1 MPKTHMLESKVDES
15 NLAETIQLSSST
27 GEPIT
32 TAPRP
37 GLELIE
43 GTRPDLS
50 QETLNLLRDRLR
62 IASLLLFAG
71 FLAFFIENLIF
82 SASRE
87 TGLEQALFWM
97 HLTMVAVT
105 GIVGIRLCT
114 NCPHIRRH
122 LRVAELLVF
131 GGSALLFSVVS
142 YQILIAAAQRE
153 YVSPIYGPWLLLIFT
168 YALFVPNSWRR
179 ALAVIAPMAL
189 APLFLLVLARFT
201 SADFLR
207 VVSDPHYGTLYLEM
221 GMVMTLGASTAVW
234 GVGTMRNL
242 RREAFEAKQLGQ
254 YQLKHLL
261 DAGGMGEVYV
271 GEHLLLK
278 RPCAIKL
285 IRPEKAGDANA
296 LARFE
301 REVQST
307 ARLTHWNTVDI
318 YDFGRADDGTLYYVM
333 EYLPG
338 MNLKEI
344 IDLHGPMPAG
354 RVIHLIWQT
363 CQALSEAHAEGM
375 IHRDIKPGN
384 IFAAR
389 RGGHY
394 DVAKLLDFGL
404 VQSPRHNGDVLL
416 THEQTVIGSPLYMSP
431 EQATGEDADQRS
443 DIYSLGVVA
452 YILLTGKPPFE
463 NEKPIKVMFAHASQA
478 PTPPSALNPDV
489 PSDLEAVVMRCLE
502 KRPEDRYQSADDLA
516 QALLECESSGSWTPE
531 AATDWWRNHGCPHK
545 KKFDEAVRTGKL

>member
-1 MPKTHMLESKVDES
+1 MLDGKVAESQ
-15 NLAETIQLSSST
+15 LAETIQLSSTT
-27 GEPIT
+27 GEPILQS
-32 TAPRP
+32 PRP

-50 QETLNLLRDRLR
+50 QETLDLLRDRLR
-62 IASLLLFAG
+62 IAALLLFAG
-71 FLAFFIENLIF
+71 FLAFFIKNLIF
-82 SASRE
+82 PGTSATGVE
-87 TGLEQALFWM
+87 TVLFWL
-97 HLTMVAVT
+97 HVTMIAVT

-114 NCPHIRRH
+114 NCPHIRQH
-122 LRVAELLVF
+122 LRLAEVMVF
-131 GGSALLFSVVS
+131 GGSALVFLVFS
-142 YQILIAAAQRE
+142 YQILIAAAQRG

-168 YALFVPNSWRR
+168 YALFVPNSWQR
-179 ALAVIAPMAL
+179 ALAVIAPMAV
-189 APLFLLVLARFT
+189 APIFLLVLARFT

-207 VVSDPHYGTLYLEM
+207 VVSDPYYRTLYLEM
-221 GMVMTLGASTAVW
+221 AMVMTLGASIAVW
-234 GVGTMRNL
+234 GVRTMRSL
-242 RREAFEAKQLGQ
+242 RHEVFEAKQLGQ

-285 IRPEKAGDANA
+285 IRPEKAGDASA

-307 ARLTHWNTVDI
+307 ARLTHWNTVEI

-363 CQALSEAHAEGM
+363 CQALSEAHAVGM

-384 IFAAR
+384 IFAAS
-389 RGGHY
+389 RGGHF

-404 VQSPRHNGDVLL
+404 VQSPRRNGDVLL
-416 THEQTVIGSPLYMSP
+416 TQEQTVIGSPLYMSP
-431 EQATGEDADQRS
+431 EQATGEEADQRS

-463 NEKPIKVMFAHASQA
+463 NEKPIKVMFAHASEA
-478 PTPPSALNPDV
+478 PTPPSALNPAV
-489 PSDLEAVVMRCLE
+489 PGDLEAVVMRCLE
-502 KRPEDRYQSADDLA
+502 KKPEDRYQTADDLA
-516 QALLECESSGSWTPE
+516 RALRACESSGSWTPT
-531 AATDWWRNHGCPHK
+531 AAGDWWRDHGCPHK
-545 KKFDEAVRTGKL
+545 KQFDEAVCAGRL

>member
-1 MPKTHMLESKVDES
+1 MLDSKAADS
-15 NLAETIQLSSST
+15 QLAETIQLSSST
-27 GEPIT
+27 GEPV
-32 TAPRP
+32 PPQPHP

-43 GTRPDLS
+43 GSRPDLS
-50 QETLNLLRDRLR
+50 QETLDLLRDRLR

-71 FLAFFIENLIF
+71 FLAFFVKNLVF
-82 SASRE
+82 PKAANTGVE
-87 TGLEQALFWM
+87 TLLFWL
-97 HLTMVAVT
+97 HLTVTAIT

-122 LRVAELLVF
+122 LRFAEVLVF
-131 GGSALLFSVVS
+131 GGSALMFLVFS
-142 YQILIAAAQRE
+142 YQILIEAAQRD

-179 ALAVIAPMAL
+179 ALAVIAPMAA
-189 APLFLLVLARFT
+189 APVCLLVLARFT

-207 VVSDPHYGTLYLEM
+207 VVSDPYYHTLYLEM
-221 GMVMTLGASTAVW
+221 AMVMTLGASIAVW
-234 GVGTMRNL
+234 GVRTMRSL

-254 YQLKHLL
+254 YRLKHLL
-261 DAGGMGEVYV
+261 DAGGMGEVYI

-301 REVQST
+301 REVRST
-307 ARLTHWNTVDI
+307 ARLTHWNTVEI

-338 MNLKEI
+338 MNLKEL

-363 CQALSEAHAEGM
+363 CQALSEAHAAGM

-384 IFAAR
+384 IFAAK
-389 RGGHY
+389 RGGQF

-404 VQSPRHNGDVLL
+404 VQTAHRHDDVLL
-416 THEQTVIGSPLYMSP
+416 TQEQTVIGSPLYMSP
-431 EQATGEDADQRS
+431 EQATGEEADQRS
-443 DIYSLGVVA
+443 DIYSLGLVA

-463 NEKPIKVMFAHASQA
+463 NEKPLKIMFAHASEA
-478 PTPPSALNPDV
+478 PTPPSSLNPDV
-489 PSDLEAVVMRCLE
+489 PRDLEAVVMRCLE
-502 KRPEDRYQSADDLA
+502 KNPADRYQTADELA
-516 QALLECESSGSWTPE
+516 EALQACESSGSWTPA
-531 AATDWWRNHGCPHK
+531 AATAWWRDHGCPQK
-545 KKFDEAVRTGKL
+545 KQFDDAVCCGKF